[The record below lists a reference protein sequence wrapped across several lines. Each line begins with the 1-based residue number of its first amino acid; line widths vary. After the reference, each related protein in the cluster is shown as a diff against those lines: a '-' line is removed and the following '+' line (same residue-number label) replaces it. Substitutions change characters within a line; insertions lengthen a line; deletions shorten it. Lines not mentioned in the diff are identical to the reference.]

1 MNLKILLPYEIF
13 AEKTEV
19 LRIVAETRD
28 GSFGLLPHRLDCV
41 AALAP
46 GILAYETKEDGA
58 VYLAV
63 DEGVLV
69 KTGADVLVSV
79 RHAIGGTDLGHLHD
93 AVKREF
99 LTLDEQKRSVRDA
112 LTKMEGGFI
121 SRFAEYKNAQRF

>member
-13 AEKTEV
+13 TQKSEV

-28 GSFGLLPHRLDCV
+28 GSFGILPHRLDCV

-46 GILAYETKEDGA
+46 GILTYETKEDGS
-58 VYLAV
+58 VYIAV
-63 DEGVLV
+63 DEGVLI
-69 KTGADVLVSV
+69 KTGADVRVSV
-79 RHAIGGTDLGHLHD
+79 RDAIGGTDLGHLHD

-99 LTLDEQKRSVRDA
+99 LTLDEEKRSVRDA

-121 SRFAEYKNAQRF
+121 SRLAEFKNARGF